1 MSSLSSARTTTDET
15 IKQEEFQLAPTSPA
29 KRSKMISNSKHSL
42 HTNLFSKENESPCGS
57 NDEEYWKNAL
67 ETKCTVG
74 HGSNRAE
81 GSFSAVE
88 LSSYFNRFWFV
99 QETDKSVLKRK
110 ATTQQQNV
118 KSR

>member
-88 LSSYFNRFWFV
+88 LSSYL
-99 QETDKSVLKRK
+99 TDSGSSKKQ
-110 ATTQQQNV
+110 T
-118 KSR
+118 SRC

>member
-1 MSSLSSARTTTDET
+1 
-15 IKQEEFQLAPTSPA
+15 
-29 KRSKMISNSKHSL
+29 MISNSKHSL

-74 HGSNRAE
+74 HHSNRAE

-88 LSSYFNRFWFV
+88 LSFNLTDSGSSK
-99 QETDKSVLKRK
+99 ETDKSVLKRK